1 MKIERL
7 KYEDTET
14 PSIVV
19 AKACGPKD
27 YDKSSDKSNKKITYS
42 VSEEYHSLSLD
53 RHHLI

>member
-1 MKIERL
+1 MKMERL

-27 YDKSSDKSNKKITYS
+27 YDKSSDKSNKKTTCKWG
-42 VSEEYHSLSLD
+42 VSQPFFG
-53 RHHLI
+53 